1 MQLTMLTTFVWK
13 IIINMFKKKSDL
25 NRYYNIEPD
34 NTLLTCG
41 VVKLSRMKIFALTIL
56 FSFIIKL
63 IFHKDRATTTRIRSS
78 TMHVIIKKILD
89 EIQYWIMKMTS
100 QAINGMQAD
109 MNTEQETVPD
119 WKKNPSG
126 FIDGK
131 PPGIIGTL
139 IGDPPQIPR

>member
-1 MQLTMLTTFVWK
+1 
-13 IIINMFKKKSDL
+13 MFKKKSDL

-89 EIQYWIMKMTS
+89 EIQY
-100 QAINGMQAD
+100 
-109 MNTEQETVPD
+109 
-119 WKKNPSG
+119 
-126 FIDGK
+126 
-131 PPGIIGTL
+131 
-139 IGDPPQIPR
+139 